1 MVAERPV
8 WIPAAS
14 DDSSGFDLG
23 ILALFTYSLEAW
35 TAVWLNCWELGELAL
50 DRLIARVGDRNL
62 EVGFGEISALFLWIG
77 CADSYLSLC
86 GWVCVIGHDLKADRE
101 RFAART

>member
-8 WIPAAS
+8 WIPAVS

-35 TAVWLNCWELGELAL
+35 TAVWLNCWELGEFAS
-50 DRLIARVGDRNL
+50 DRLIAQVGDRNL
-62 EVGFGEISALFLWIG
+62 EVALEKFQLYSCGAVALTVIYPCVAGSA
-77 CADSYLSLC
+77 
-86 GWVCVIGHDLKADRE
+86 
-101 RFAART
+101 